1 MVDQNS
7 PTFNYSEKIGFI
19 IGKAIQYI
27 VVAGTI
33 AFIGG
38 NLGGSQLFQPSPNPP
53 GPAPSP

>member
-19 IGKAIQYI
+19 IGKAIRYI

-38 NLGGSQLFQPSPNPP
+38 NLGGS
-53 GPAPSP
+53 